1 MDDDYKVIENLGN
14 NEYLKNFKS
23 FQYLQ
28 NSNYND
34 LLFVDSKRF
43 QVLIMGYSCGLSDR
57 TLLNTIFEH
66 NCRSIRFYYETKMIT
81 V

>member
-23 FQYLQ
+23 FQYSKIQ
-28 NSNYND
+28 IITIYCD
-34 LLFVDSKRF
+34 VDSKRF

-66 NCRSIRFYYETKMIT
+66 NNCRSIKVLLRNKR
-81 V
+81 

>member
-23 FQYLQ
+23 FNTYK

-34 LLFVDSKRF
+34 LLWIVKDFKF
-43 QVLIMGYSCGLSDR
+43 
-57 TLLNTIFEH
+57 
-66 NCRSIRFYYETKMIT
+66 
-81 V
+81 

>member
-34 LLFVDSKRF
+34 LLRFVDSKRF
-43 QVLIMGYSCGLSDR
+43 QVLIMGYSCCLTER
-57 TLLNTIFEH
+57 
-66 NCRSIRFYYETKMIT
+66 Y
-81 V
+81 

>member
-34 LLFVDSKRF
+34 LLRFVDSKRF
-43 QVLIMGYSCGLSDR
+43 QVLIMGYSCGLTER
-57 TLLNTIFEH
+57 
-66 NCRSIRFYYETKMIT
+66 Y
-81 V
+81 